1 MPVIN
6 KPEPMNNTEVKTEQ
20 FLRDERMLYVLHQVG
35 YRKGLPQMCNK
46 YWMSLTFDYANGV
59 TVDEANKMAGYIH
72 EAVNNYSTLKESTLR
87 LQKENEEKDKR
98 IADLQKMVKEAE
110 EIGGY
115 KF

>member
-1 MPVIN
+1 
-6 KPEPMNNTEVKTEQ
+6 MNNTEVKHTP
-20 FLRDERMLYVLHQVG
+20 LPWIKSDEMDG
-35 YRKGLPQMCNK
+35 EI
-46 YWMSLTFDYANGV
+46 MSKNYPVCQIRGWSYLLKNYGVDAPKIQDANLAFIL
-59 TVDEANKMAGYIH
+59 EAC
-72 EAVNNYSTLKESTLR
+72 NNYYTLKESTLR